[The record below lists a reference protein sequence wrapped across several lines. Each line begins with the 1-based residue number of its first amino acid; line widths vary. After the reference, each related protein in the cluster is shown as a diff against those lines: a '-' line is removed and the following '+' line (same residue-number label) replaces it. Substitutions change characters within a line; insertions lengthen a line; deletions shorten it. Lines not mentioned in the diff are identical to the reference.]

1 MTVGSCFRAVRVAI
15 PDIEEPAS
23 CGVNNGKGEVV
34 PGGPTK
40 CQSRTKLHQWK
51 LEGSRCPGLSRWLD
65 DNSPTPAFDQI
76 APRTNPKL
84 VLLDKE
90 PETLGNQFQV
100 AIRLFCGCLWGDDL
114 PPRAVPQQRAPRGRG
129 ASARSG
135 LAPHGA
141 VPAREAEP
149 APSASGSD
157 PGRGALM
164 GAAAGGDLAAGRGAL
179 SVGADAFPARGGA
192 REAGNPEREGVDG
205 ALRPAAGAAGGG
217 RPRGV
222 RTPTA
227 LEAGRPDPRARG
239 RDQREEG
246 ASQTEDSSYEQA
258 RDRALDACS
267 EGDFPSITATFV
279 QVNGGWHFKPCE
291 RSCPNRS

>member
-65 DNSPTPAFDQI
+65 DNSPAPAFDQI

-114 PPRAVPQQRAPRGRG
+114 PGASSFRVIDLVSHVTRG
-129 ASARSG
+129 AVENVFFRYTSIIGEGLRARS
-135 LAPHGA
+135 
-141 VPAREAEP
+141 PAGQ
-149 APSASGSD
+149 GSEVVL
-157 PGRGALM
+157 GCEILRQV
-164 GAAAGGDLAAGRGAL
+164 RIL
-179 SVGADAFPARGGA
+179 SVGIVRASHDSCNNAADWF
-192 REAGNPEREGVDG
+192 GVD
-205 ALRPAAGAAGGG
+205 
-217 RPRGV
+217 PRMEVGCFSRIV
-222 RTPTA
+222 
-227 LEAGRPDPRARG
+227 
-239 RDQREEG
+239 
-246 ASQTEDSSYEQA
+246 
-258 RDRALDACS
+258 
-267 EGDFPSITATFV
+267 
-279 QVNGGWHFKPCE
+279 
-291 RSCPNRS
+291 